1 MTASNGMNR
10 ARWGAASVAIACVL
24 AVAAC
29 HRTPQVERV
38 LPMVR
43 SGFAELSES
52 DLGAIV
58 VCHDTLGRP
67 DRPSRR
73 PAVSRCTPC
82 IPYAM
87 QASPERSVAHARRL
101 WMQGARAPYDTLD
114 RGANCVR
121 LAYRYAQLLRPN
133 DDSLTIE
140 IALVDL
146 SDSRDSVRA
155 VALHRVDSILQQHIA
170 AGRRGAAASMFAQLA
185 MGMWD
190 RAQRQ
195 LERPADYEENRLER
209 LVHQLAYGAPLMTQL
224 PLIPAT
230 SRDLGVSE
238 AEWSVRLFDAA
249 ARLATT
255 PADRSR
261 WMRLALAP
269 WVVLERWAALDS
281 AARAL
286 LVLAPNDSALLPA
299 RALAAYRTM
308 THPVFS
314 APSVMALFD
323 TVVAHQPRADSMRF
337 DSFDGVLGAEDD
349 EWRYGFLPDQRL
361 AYEVRGWSVLDP
373 LWSTPVN
380 ELRLARRARVA
391 EADYRY
397 ADIAQ
402 AGEAGSETRPGQVLL
417 RRGAP
422 TAQWKFGEATYP
434 VVVDW
439 FSGTPPRFT
448 VERSWT
454 GMVARGELD
463 DANMQ
468 SDQQDTWR
476 VFYGT
481 RFSVLRAAMFA
492 PRPSCTDD
500 LKAFLTI
507 HSCAMS
513 RRADWSDVAFYGR
526 TDRIDVTMAR
536 FRARGDS
543 ADVYVGAR
551 IPLRA
556 FRSREDPRA
565 TRADRIALAFWLTTE
580 SGAPIH
586 RETVSRELP
595 ASGLLAWTQQWTH
608 RVGSVRMMHRVEALE
623 PMQPAGARGVTR
635 FTSDAQVAFPVRGFG
650 MSDVLI
656 AATAAPRQG
665 VAHRWS
671 DLVIQPN
678 GANVPPAG
686 RFAMVWEVY
695 DLEPGRDGRVHWRV
709 RIKRERGAVV
719 SREDMPSVLAGAA
732 SAGTRVIAA
741 ERSAPDVSYVRSDS
755 PAAAVLENIVFNAS
769 DAPVGYNVYNVT
781 IDDLVSGRSVTRG
794 VSVRVLPPESQ
805 KRGTK
810 IGTLAVRE

>member
-1 MTASNGMNR
+1 MTGSKGIGLAIIGMLV
-10 ARWGAASVAIACVL
+10 AA
-24 AVAAC
+24 AAC
-29 HRTPQVERV
+29 HQQREVNRV
-38 LPMVR
+38 IPGVS
-43 SGFAELSES
+43 SGLYSELSES
-52 DLGAIV
+52 DLAATVI
-58 VCHDTLGRP
+58 CHDTLGRP
-67 DRPSRR
+67 NRPPRR
-73 PAVSRCTPC
+73 TTGVTRCTPC

-87 QASPERSVAHARRL
+87 EASPERSVAHARRL
-101 WMQGARAPYDTLD
+101 WLQGARAPYDTFD
-114 RGANCVR
+114 IGAGCAR
-121 LAYRYAQLLRPN
+121 LAYRYAQSLRPD
-133 DDSLTIE
+133 DDSLSIE

-146 SDSRDSVRA
+146 SNTRDSARTQ
-155 VALHRVDSILQQHIA
+155 ALRRVDSLLQQRIA
-170 AGRRGAAASMFAQLA
+170 EGRRGQAAGMFAQLA

-195 LERPADYEENRLER
+195 LERPADFPEHRLER
-209 LVHQLAYGAPLMTQL
+209 QVHQLADGAPLMTQL

-230 SRDLGVSE
+230 STHLGVSE
-238 AEWSVRLFDAA
+238 AEWAVRLFDTA

-255 PADRSR
+255 PGDRSR
-261 WMRLALAP
+261 WMRLALSP
-269 WVVLERWAALDS
+269 LVVLERWASLDS

-286 LVLAPNDSALLPA
+286 LVLAPNDSAVLPA

-308 THPVFS
+308 SHPVFS
-314 APSVMALFD
+314 IASVMALFD
-323 TVVAHQPRADSMRF
+323 SAVAHQPRADSMRF
-337 DSFDGVLGAEDD
+337 DSFDGVLDAQDD
-349 EWRYGFLPDQRL
+349 EWRYGFLPDLRL

-380 ELRLARRARVA
+380 EIRLARRARVA

-397 ADIAQ
+397 ADIARH
-402 AGEAGSETRPGQVLL
+402 GESGSETRPGQMLM
-417 RRGAP
+417 RRGVP
-422 TAQWKFGEATYP
+422 TPQWRVTASTDGRL
-434 VVVDW
+434 W
-439 FSGTPPRFT
+439 L
-448 VERSWT
+448 ERSWP
-454 GMVARGELD
+454 GMIARAEVD
-463 DANMQ
+463 NEHMISTQ
-468 SDQQDTWR
+468 EETWR

-481 RFSVLRAAMFA
+481 TLSLRHASTY
-492 PRPSCTDD
+492 PPSRSCTDRVQVFPS
-500 LKAFLTI
+500 LY
-507 HSCAMS
+507 SCTMN

-526 TDRIDVTMAR
+526 TDKIDVTVAR

-543 ADVYVGAR
+543 ADMYVGAR

-556 FRSREDPRA
+556 FRSRDDARA
-565 TRADRIALAFWLTTE
+565 TRTDRIALDLWLTTE

-608 RVGSVRMMHRVEALE
+608 RVGPLRMMHRVEALE
-623 PMQPAGARGVTR
+623 PMQPAGARGVAR

-755 PAAAVLENIVFNAS
+755 PAAAVLENIVFNVG
-769 DAPVGYNVYNVT
+769 DTPVGYHVYNIT
-781 IDDLVSGRSVTRG
+781 IDDLVSGTSVTRG
-794 VSVRVLPPESQ
+794 VSVRVLAPESQ
-805 KRGTK
+805 KRGTP
-810 IGTLAVRE
+810 IGTFASRTAASQVTDSDNP